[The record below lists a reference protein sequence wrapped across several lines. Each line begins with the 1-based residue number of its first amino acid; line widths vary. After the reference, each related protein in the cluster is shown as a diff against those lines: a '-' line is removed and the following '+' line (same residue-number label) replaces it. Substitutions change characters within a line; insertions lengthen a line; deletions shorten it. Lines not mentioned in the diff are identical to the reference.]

1 MSMFVVRWRQGL
13 AAFALLLGSGMVSAQ
28 PQPWKTIEAATID
41 DPVVALQIA
50 QGALQRASGDHDVDA
65 EFWALLAQAR
75 VLISLEDSERR
86 QVALTQ
92 ARGRLDQLHGNASQ
106 AQLWLD
112 IVQALSDVRENP
124 NRVMVARLEAL
135 RQRASALGRND
146 LLCEVEAIDMW
157 SMLASGSSDESWNA
171 AQASYQCA
179 AREKLLGLELDAL
192 TQLGSLASRVG
203 GRAAEDNE
211 TEDYLQ
217 RALARLHDQPAR
229 FQRSLIEYE
238 FGTALAARQRSGA
251 AAFQARVGAQSRTAR
266 PGRRGC
272 SADQRQRGP
281 DRNRRCRFCIDDGP
295 RSPAVDAATRQ
306 YRARRGVP
314 RRVAAGL
321 DRVEG

>member
-135 RQRASALGRND
+135 RQRASALGPND

-157 SMLASGSSDESWNA
+157 S
-171 AQASYQCA
+171 
-179 AREKLLGLELDAL
+179 
-192 TQLGSLASRVG
+192 
-203 GRAAEDNE
+203 
-211 TEDYLQ
+211 
-217 RALARLHDQPAR
+217 RL
-229 FQRSLIEYE
+229 
-238 FGTALAARQRSGA
+238 
-251 AAFQARVGAQSRTAR
+251 
-266 PGRRGC
+266 
-272 SADQRQRGP
+272 
-281 DRNRRCRFCIDDGP
+281 
-295 RSPAVDAATRQ
+295 
-306 YRARRGVP
+306 
-314 RRVAAGL
+314 
-321 DRVEG
+321 